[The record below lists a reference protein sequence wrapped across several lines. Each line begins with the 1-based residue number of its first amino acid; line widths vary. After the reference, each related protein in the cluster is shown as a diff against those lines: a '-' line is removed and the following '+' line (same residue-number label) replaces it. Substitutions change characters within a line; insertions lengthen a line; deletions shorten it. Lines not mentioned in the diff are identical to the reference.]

1 MKRFALAITL
11 CCATMPAWV
20 ICVSGMVIGDPM
32 QAVVGG
38 AVTVLCLAALWSLP

>member
-20 ICVSGMVIGDPM
+20 ICVSGMITGDPGM
-32 QAVVGG
+32 ALAGG
-38 AVTVLCLAALWSLP
+38 AVTALCLAALWFLP